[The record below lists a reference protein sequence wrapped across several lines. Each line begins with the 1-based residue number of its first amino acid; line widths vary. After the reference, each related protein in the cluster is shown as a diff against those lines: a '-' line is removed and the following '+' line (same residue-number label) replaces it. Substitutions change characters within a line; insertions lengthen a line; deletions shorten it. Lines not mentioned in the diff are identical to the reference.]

1 MLDHIEQVEN
11 LKSQFMNAQATGVS
25 HPLLQK
31 PSIDHHLP
39 LQLHNQKYNFVL
51 GWYLFVQNI

>member
-11 LKSQFMNAQATGVS
+11 FKSQFMNAQATSVS

-31 PSIDHHLP
+31 P
-39 LQLHNQKYNFVL
+39 
-51 GWYLFVQNI
+51 